1 MIVSVAVRQTH
12 DANANFVGDFDWDF
26 DAAKVEPHNTAN
38 SVVLVII
45 VPNLISNSPWR
56 EL

>member
-12 DANANFVGDFDWDF
+12 DANANFVGDFD
-26 DAAKVEPHNTAN
+26 AAKVEPHNPAN
-38 SVVLVII
+38 SVVLMII
-45 VPNLISNSPWR
+45 VPNLISIAPWR

>member
-26 DAAKVEPHNTAN
+26 DAAKVEPHNAAN

-45 VPNLISNSPWR
+45 VPNLISISPWR